1 MIFGIL
7 SGIFW
12 AIDTLLL
19 AKVQIFALL
28 LVAVH
33 DFTSFLFIGFFLKIS
48 KTNLLLNKKQLLVI
62 AIASIAGGLGM
73 ISFLLSIHY
82 AKAPLASILSSLYPA
97 FSVII
102 AGILLRQR
110 LSKIGF
116 LGLFIAVSF
125 TILLFIF
132 DIEFRDVNLLGVVFG
147 LLCAMCWGSECVI
160 INLALKDNVNEKVA
174 LFIRQGVSSSIAL
187 GSFLIFSIIQ
197 NTQNNYIIINYELI
211 VAAAFFATVSY
222 TFYYKAIAKIGALK
236 AMGLNISY
244 SAWVIIFSF
253 IIGETFS
260 TFLLICAILIM
271 LGSVM
276 SNVK

>member
-28 LVAVH
+28 LVAIH
-33 DFTSFLFIGFFLKIS
+33 DFASFLFIGFFLKIS

-62 AIASIAGGLGM
+62 AIASTAGGLGM

-187 GSFLIFSIIQ
+187 GSFLIFSIVQ
-197 NTQNNYIIINYELI
+197 NTQNTYIINYELI
-211 VAAAFFATVSY
+211 VIAAFFATVSY
-222 TFYYKAIAKIGALK
+222 TFYYKAIAKIGALR

-244 SAWVIIFSF
+244 SAWIIIFGF
-253 IIGETFS
+253 IVGETFS
-260 TFLLICAILIM
+260 IFLLICAILIM
-271 LGSVM
+271 LGSVT

>member
-19 AKVQIFALL
+19 SKVQIFALL
-28 LVAVH
+28 LVAIH
-33 DFTSFLFIGFFLKIS
+33 DFASFLFIGFFLKIS

-62 AIASIAGGLGM
+62 AIASTAGGLGM

-102 AGILLRQR
+102 AGILLGQK

-187 GSFLIFSIIQ
+187 GAFLIFSIMQNKQ
-197 NTQNNYIIINYELI
+197 NTYIINYELI
-211 VAAAFFATVSY
+211 VIAAFFATVSY

-244 SAWVIIFSF
+244 SAWVIIFGF
-253 IIGETFS
+253 ITGETFS

>member
-19 AKVQIFALL
+19 SKVQIFALL
-28 LVAVH
+28 LVAIH
-33 DFTSFLFIGFFLKIS
+33 DFTSFLFIGIFLKIS
-48 KTNLLLNKKQLLVI
+48 KINLLLNKKQLLVI
-62 AIASIAGGLGM
+62 AIASMAGGLGM

-102 AGILLRQR
+102 AGILLGQR
-110 LSKIGF
+110 LSKVGF

-125 TILLFIF
+125 TISLFIF
-132 DIEFRDVNLLGVVFG
+132 DIEFRDVNLLGVIFG

-187 GSFLIFSIIQ
+187 GSFLIFSIVQ
-197 NTQNNYIIINYELI
+197 NTQNTYIINYELI
-211 VAAAFFATVSY
+211 VIAAFFATVSY
-222 TFYYKAIAKIGALK
+222 TFYYKAIAKIGALR

-244 SAWVIIFSF
+244 SAWIIIFGF
-253 IIGETFS
+253 IVGETFS
-260 TFLLICAILIM
+260 IFLLICAILIM
-271 LGSVM
+271 LGSVT